1 MSDRADNLGIK
12 LLYQVK
18 TLHVGNWLRVTGN
31 GYNQEGNEMSIR
43 LIAKE
48 LYRLRQQVEGLEEQL
63 KISPPEKREEIANRL
78 REQKA
83 ELIRVQRML
92 EGAKEP
98 PPFRRPL

>member
-1 MSDRADNLGIK
+1 
-12 LLYQVK
+12 
-18 TLHVGNWLRVTGN
+18 
-31 GYNQEGNEMSIR
+31 MSIR

-63 KISPPEKREEIANRL
+63 KISPPEKREEIENRL

-83 ELIRVQRML
+83 ELIRVQRIL

-98 PPFRRPL
+98 PPFRIPL